1 MDINARAHASEHA
14 SESAMAAGGNKKH
27 GVVMVS
33 DIAHRSTDCLPR
45 GRI

>member
-1 MDINARAHASEHA
+1 MDIYARLCASEHA
-14 SESAMAAGGNKKH
+14 SESAVAAGGNKKH
-27 GVVMVS
+27 SVVMVS